1 VEPVWEF
8 IQGLWDSILELTQV
22 FVMPDWGE
30 VISLLPVILLLV
42 VIAFLAWFARRW
54 MSAGP
59 TRRGYERRP
68 AAPPAGIHMPGP
80 SLAPILASFGAF
92 VAFAGL
98 VLGGWVLVAG
108 LSILAL
114 TLLYWLREAMTDYEH
129 AAPDEA
135 GHDGAEVPATIPSG
149 PPPGVHVPGPSY
161 RPFLVSLAAAVLFL
175 GVVFGGALLIAGLI
189 VVVWSLLGWLRDAR
203 REYNATV
210 EADSTGHLDNGPDPR
225 FPTGSFAA
233 AAVLVAVAIAINAG
247 VLPPASAGD
256 GGTGASPA
264 PGASAEPGAS
274 AAPGGSAEPGASA
287 APEIPQ
293 ADVTITAQGIAFLE
307 TDVVVPADRPFTIAF
322 VNLDA
327 GVPHNIE
334 IKGEADAVL
343 FLGDIF
349 NGVETRV
356 YEVPALPAGTYPF
369 LCTVHPNMVGTMT
382 AGG

>member
-1 VEPVWEF
+1 MEPVWEF
-8 IQGLWDSILELTQV
+8 IQGIWESILELTQV

-30 VISLLPVILLLV
+30 LVSLIPVILLVLV
-42 VIAFLAWFARRW
+42 VAFLAWFARRW

-59 TRRGYERRP
+59 TRRGYQRRP
-68 AAPPAGIHMPGP
+68 SAPPPGIHMPGP
-80 SLAPILASFGAF
+80 SLAPFLAAFGAF
-92 VAFAGL
+92 LAFAGL
-98 VLGGWVLVAG
+98 VLGGWVLIVG
-108 LSILAL
+108 LSVLAL

-129 AAPDEA
+129 AAPDEHEA
-135 GHDGAEVPATIPSG
+135 SAAQLPAVVPSG

-161 RPFLVSLAAAVLFL
+161 RPFLVALSAAVLFL
-175 GVVFGGALLIAGLI
+175 GVVFGGALLVAGLI
-189 VVVWSLLGWLRDAR
+189 VVVWALLGWLRDAR

-210 EADSTGHLDNGPDPR
+210 EADRTGHLDNGPDPR

-233 AAVLVAVAIAINAG
+233 AAVLVVVAVAINAG

-256 GGTGASPA
+256 GGGGASPSPGASGA
-264 PGASAEPGAS
+264 PGA
-274 AAPGGSAEPGASA
+274 SAEPGASA

-307 TDVVVPADRPFTIAF
+307 TDVAIPADRPFTIAF

-327 GVPHNIE
+327 GVPHNVE
-334 IKGEADAVL
+334 IRDESGATV

-369 LCTVHPNMVGTMT
+369 ICTVHPNMVGTMT